1 MNEKRHLYYFDYL
14 RFFAMFCV
22 VFMHCAFE
30 GLRIPVSEIGMGWH
44 ITNALT
50 SLSFCAVPLFFM
62 ISGYLLFSSEKTC
75 DIRYLLTKRLP
86 KLVVPLIAY
95 SALATLVNI
104 YREGNMGIVPFLSAF
119 AIAGTNPVMVHFWF
133 MYTLIGMY
141 LIAPVI
147 YGGIT
152 GLSGT
157 GRKYLFSLC
166 TVILITTTVFI
177 VLPNDIQSYV
187 PYKIFY
193 DLGFFGGHIVAFVL
207 GYLLGSMK
215 RRVSNVGLILV
226 ALWDLLIIIFMTWR
240 VTLSHGEFT
249 QTYLSQRHG
258 FEVLLAACIFLLA
271 KQNLNRPIKWISETI
286 KPVCALSFPI
296 YLLHNVL
303 LAIWNFAV
311 GKTLFPISPARICL
325 LTLVT
330 VIICYV
336 ALKTVA
342 TIKPL
347 CYMFTGLSYK
357 SACESANWV
366 YTFRKKSR

>member
-44 ITNALT
+44 ITNVLT

-86 KLVVPLIAY
+86 KLVVPLIVY

-104 YREGNMGIVPFLSAF
+104 YREGNMGIVPFLSSF